1 MVGDGMSMI
10 YDNIKAV
17 CKHYGIR
24 IAEIESPATKGFV
37 SRYEARGKIHELPIY
52 ILNKLSE
59 ATDIPIDD
67 IVKKD
72 IASEIE
78 LAEIR
83 EQIERLKRREADI
96 ERKETEDATD

>member
-1 MVGDGMSMI
+1 MSII

-24 IAEIESPATKGFV
+24 IADIESPASTGFI

-52 ILNKLSE
+52 ILSNLSQ
-59 ATDIPIDD
+59 ASGVPIDD

-78 LAEIR
+78 LIEIR
-83 EQIERLKRREADI
+83 KEIERLKRREADI

>member
-1 MVGDGMSMI
+1 MSMI

-24 IAEIESPATKGFV
+24 IAEIESPATKGFI

-52 ILNKLSE
+52 ILNKLSQ
-59 ATDIPIDD
+59 ASGVPIDD

-72 IASEIE
+72 IASKIE

-83 EQIERLKRREADI
+83 EQVERLKRREEDI
-96 ERKETEDATD
+96 VRKETEDAEIH